1 MNKKGFTLIELLVV
15 VLIIGILAAIAL
27 PQYFKA
33 VEKSRMAEAETV
45 IGNAVL
51 AEQRYLMS
59 TGQFTSNWKRLDTT
73 PSGAISTDGTQLTTK
88 TDNGFIVQLFVTPD
102 TTSGKNTTGYIWAK
116 RDSTTYPY
124 YVGKAFND
132 TNKPYCYTTDTGKAF
147 DICTEYNDSDSATD
161 IPSPSDGTAAA
172 VAPTF

>member
-51 AEQRYLMS
+51 AEQRYFMS
-59 TGQFTSNWKRLDTT
+59 TGTFTDNWKRLDTT
-73 PSGAISTDGTQLTTK
+73 PSGTISQTNALNDTLATK
-88 TDNGFIVQLFVTPD
+88 TSNGFIVLLSPTE
-102 TTSGKNTTGYIWAK
+102 IWAK
-116 RDSTTYPY
+116 RDNAAYPY
-124 YVGKAFND
+124 YVGKPYND
-132 TNKPYCYTTDTGKAF
+132 TDKPYCYTTDTGKAG
-147 DICTEYNDSDSATD
+147 DICLEYNDSDSTTTLPSGAT
-161 IPSPSDGTAAA
+161 
-172 VAPTF
+172 APTF

>member
-51 AEQRYLMS
+51 AEQRYFMS
-59 TGQFTSNWKRLDTT
+59 TGTFTDNWKRLDTT
-73 PSGAISTDGTQLTTK
+73 PSGTISQGKKLNDTLTTK
-88 TDNGFIVQLFVTPD
+88 AQNGFIVILD
-102 TTSGKNTTGYIWAK
+102 TTNAPQIWAK
-116 RDSTTYPY
+116 RDNAAYPY
-124 YVGKAFND
+124 FVGKGFND
-132 TNKPYCYTTDTGKAF
+132 TNKPYCYTADTGKAG
-147 DICTEYNDSDSATD
+147 DICLEYNDSDSTTTVPAGATD
-161 IPSPSDGTAAA
+161 
-172 VAPTF
+172 PTSLF

>member
-51 AEQRYLMS
+51 AQQRYFMS
-59 TGQFTSNWKRLDTT
+59 TGTYTTNWTRLDTT
-73 PSGAISTDGTQLTTK
+73 PAGTLSTTTATNDTLATK
-88 TDNGFIVQLFVTPD
+88 AQNGFIVVMGPTA
-102 TTSGKNTTGYIWAK
+102 IWAK
-116 RDSTTYPY
+116 RDNTSYNY
-124 YVGKAFND
+124 YVGKAYTSTD
-132 TNKPYCYTTDTGKAF
+132 KPWCYTADTSGKAF
-147 DICTEYNDSDSATD
+147 DICVEYNDNDAPGTPPTGLAV
-161 IPSPSDGTAAA
+161 PS
-172 VAPTF
+172 F